1 LSRDLDKAHKVGQGS
16 KVQLPNDGKS
26 KAKALAEAGI
36 STRASRSAFAQAT
49 VQPTLCGGTLP
60 AVWMRDGYDHYPLK
74 NFASRTFRRRLRTSH
89 FSEEFWSASA
99 CVLRRR
105 SRLPTTQLAA
115 TNGVLLLH
123 HDDLKR
129 IDQLIGRPV
138 LIATASDRV

>member
-74 NFASRTFRRRLRTSH
+74 NFAKPDFSAASANFTFLGRILVSKCLRIASSITASNNAISRDQRRA
-89 FSEEFWSASA
+89 SASS
-99 CVLRRR
+99 RR
-105 SRLPTTQLAA
+105 SKANRSAYRQTSA
-115 TNGVLLLH
+115 
-123 HDDLKR
+123 
-129 IDQLIGRPV
+129 
-138 LIATASDRV
+138 DREGE